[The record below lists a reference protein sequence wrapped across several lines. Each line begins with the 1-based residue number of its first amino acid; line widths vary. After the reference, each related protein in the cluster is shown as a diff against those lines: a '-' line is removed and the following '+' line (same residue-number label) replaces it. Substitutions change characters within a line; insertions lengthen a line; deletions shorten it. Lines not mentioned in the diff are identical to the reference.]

1 MSNVQVIIH
10 LIRASRFQ
18 VLLAL
23 QWKYLDILG
32 PLSANNTWSL
42 SIYLSIHLLTD
53 NRYAG

>member
-1 MSNVQVIIH
+1 MFRSLFIIH

-32 PLSANNTWSL
+32 PRSANNTWSL
-42 SIYLSIHLLTD
+42 SIYLSIDLLTD
-53 NRYAG
+53 KW

>member
-1 MSNVQVIIH
+1 MSKVQVIIH

-32 PLSANNTWSL
+32 PWSANNTWSFVYL
-42 SIYLSIHLLTD
+42 PIYRFID
-53 NRYAG
+53 R